1 MLHVERKED
10 ESLES
15 LIRRFNKKVTQAGV
29 LSSARRKKY
38 FEKPLTK
45 REEREIAIRK
55 RARKEQKTR
64 EMLSI
69 RG

>member
-1 MLHVERKED
+1 MLQVERKEE

-15 LIRRFNKKVTQAGV
+15 LIRRFNKKVSQSGV
-29 LSSARRKKY
+29 LTSARRKKF

-45 REEREIAIRK
+45 RAEREIATRK
-55 RARKEQKTR
+55 RLRKEQKMR
-64 EMLSI
+64 EIFAI